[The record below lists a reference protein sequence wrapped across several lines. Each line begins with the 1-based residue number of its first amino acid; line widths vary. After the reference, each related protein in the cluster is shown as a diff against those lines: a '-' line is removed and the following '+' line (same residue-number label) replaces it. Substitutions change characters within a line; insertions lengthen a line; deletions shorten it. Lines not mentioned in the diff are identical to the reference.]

1 MINNLLAAVI
11 FVYQLQ
17 HFSNR
22 RNCMGEVQIL
32 EKTRTA
38 PNSRSRSS
46 NGAGGHAVRVERIRV
61 AAYCRVSTDGDE
73 QLGSFESQKLYY
85 EQKIADNPEWVNA
98 GIFADEAITGT
109 KTDKRNGFQEMIAR
123 CQNGEIDMILTKSIS
138 RFARN
143 TVDTLNYV
151 RMLKDKNIAIF
162 FEKENINTL
171 DMNGELLLT
180 IMSSLAQQEVESLSQ
195 NVKIGLQMKMKRG
208 EMVGFNGCFGYDY
221 DPETKTISVNEDE
234 AQTVRMIYDMY
245 LQGYGTTTI
254 AKRLIELGIKNKK
267 GEVSW
272 HTHGVMG
279 IIKNEKYKGDIL
291 LGKTFTTDPISK
303 RRLANF
309 GEENQYYIRD
319 HHEPIVSREIWDEA
333 EKIRKK
339 RAKNKVVETTGNRER
354 YTRQYAFSSM
364 CECAYCGH
372 KLTRRTRHSSSI
384 YEKPVWQCMNATKN
398 GIANCPNCKA
408 IDETIL
414 EGAFLDAFKLLAGN
428 FDDVLDVVLSYVE
441 ESANNDDNIRRKQQ
455 IDKDISALESK
466 KSRMTDMLIDGTITK
481 EVYDEKLMEF
491 TRKLHTLSDKR
502 KILADSI
509 NTRNDISKRMSELR
523 ETLEKEDILD
533 EFDRTVFESIIE
545 KVYFGGYEED
555 GTPDPYKLTFILKG
569 NQTGTVP
576 HAKEAF
582 KEKQKEIGKSEDGKK
597 VS

>member
-1 MINNLLAAVI
+1 
-11 FVYQLQ
+11 
-17 HFSNR
+17 
-22 RNCMGEVQIL
+22 MGEVQIL

-195 NVKIGLQMKMKRG
+195 NVNIGLQMKMKRG

-221 DPETKTISVNEDE
+221 NPETKTLSINEDE

-319 HHEPIVSREIWDEA
+319 HHEPIVSREVWDEA
-333 EKIRKK
+333 ERIRKK

-408 IDETIL
+408 IDEAIL

-441 ESANNDDNIRRKQQ
+441 DSANNDDNIRRKQQ

-481 EVYDEKLMEF
+481 EVYDEKLVEF

-545 KVYFGGYEED
+545 KVYVGGYEED

-582 KEKQKEIGKSEDGKK
+582 KEKQKETGKSEDGKR

>member
-1 MINNLLAAVI
+1 
-11 FVYQLQ
+11 
-17 HFSNR
+17 
-22 RNCMGEVQIL
+22 MGEVQIL

-221 DPETKTISVNEDE
+221 DPETKTLSVNEDE

-408 IDETIL
+408 IDEPIL

-481 EVYDEKLMEF
+481 EVYDEKLVEF

-545 KVYFGGYEED
+545 KVYVGGYEED

-582 KEKQKEIGKSEDGKK
+582 KEKQKETRKSEDGKK

>member
-1 MINNLLAAVI
+1 
-11 FVYQLQ
+11 
-17 HFSNR
+17 
-22 RNCMGEVQIL
+22 MGEVQIL

-38 PNSRSRSS
+38 PNSRSQSS

-221 DPETKTISVNEDE
+221 DPETKTLSVNEDE

-319 HHEPIVSREIWDEA
+319 HHEPIVSREVWDEA
-333 EKIRKK
+333 ERIRKK

-408 IDETIL
+408 IDEAIL

-481 EVYDEKLMEF
+481 EVYDEKLVEF

-509 NTRNDISKRMSELR
+509 STRNDINKRMSELR
-523 ETLEKEDILD
+523 ETLEKEDILN

-545 KVYFGGYEED
+545 KVYVGGYEED

-569 NQTGTVP
+569 NQTGTIP

-582 KEKQKEIGKSEDGKK
+582 KEKQKETGKSEDGKK

>member
-1 MINNLLAAVI
+1 
-11 FVYQLQ
+11 
-17 HFSNR
+17 
-22 RNCMGEVQIL
+22 MGEVQIL

-46 NGAGGHAVRVERIRV
+46 NGAGGRAVRVERIRV

-221 DPETKTISVNEDE
+221 DPETKTLSVNEDE

-267 GEVSW
+267 GVVSW

-319 HHEPIVSREIWDEA
+319 HHEPIVSREVWDEA
-333 EKIRKK
+333 ERIRKK
-339 RAKNKVVETTGNRER
+339 RTKNKVVETTGNRER

-408 IDETIL
+408 IDEAIL

-481 EVYDEKLMEF
+481 EVYDEKLVEF

-509 NTRNDISKRMSELR
+509 STRNDISKRMSELR

-545 KVYFGGYEED
+545 KVYVGGYEED

-569 NQTGTVP
+569 NQTGIVP
-576 HAKEAF
+576 HAKEVF
-582 KEKQKEIGKSEDGKK
+582 KEKQKETGKSEDGKK

>member
-1 MINNLLAAVI
+1 
-11 FVYQLQ
+11 
-17 HFSNR
+17 
-22 RNCMGEVQIL
+22 MGEVQIL

-221 DPETKTISVNEDE
+221 NPETKTLSVNEDE

-319 HHEPIVSREIWDEA
+319 HHEPIVSREVWDEA
-333 EKIRKK
+333 ERIRKK

-408 IDETIL
+408 IDEAIL

-481 EVYDEKLMEF
+481 EVYDEKLVEF

-509 NTRNDISKRMSELR
+509 STRNDISKRMSELR

-545 KVYFGGYEED
+545 KVYVGGYEED

-582 KEKQKEIGKSEDGKK
+582 KEKQKETGKSEDGKR

>member
-1 MINNLLAAVI
+1 
-11 FVYQLQ
+11 
-17 HFSNR
+17 
-22 RNCMGEVQIL
+22 MGEVQIL

-109 KTDKRNGFQEMIAR
+109 KTDKRNGFQEMIVR

-221 DPETKTISVNEDE
+221 DPETKTLSVNEDE

-384 YEKPVWQCMNATKN
+384 YEKTVWQCMNATKN
-398 GIANCPNCKA
+398 GIANCLNCKA
-408 IDETIL
+408 IDEAIL

-481 EVYDEKLMEF
+481 EVYDEKLVEF

-509 NTRNDISKRMSELR
+509 NTRNDINKRMSELR

-545 KVYFGGYEED
+545 KVYVGGYEED

-569 NQTGTVP
+569 NQTGTVS

-582 KEKQKEIGKSEDGKK
+582 KEKQKETGKSEDGKK

>member
-1 MINNLLAAVI
+1 
-11 FVYQLQ
+11 
-17 HFSNR
+17 
-22 RNCMGEVQIL
+22 MGEVQIL

-319 HHEPIVSREIWDEA
+319 HHEPIVSREVWDEA
-333 EKIRKK
+333 ERIRKK

-384 YEKPVWQCMNATKN
+384 YEKTVWQCMNATKN
-398 GIANCPNCKA
+398 GIANCLNCKA
-408 IDETIL
+408 IDEAIL

-481 EVYDEKLMEF
+481 EVYDEKLVEF

-509 NTRNDISKRMSELR
+509 NTRNDINKRMSELR

-545 KVYFGGYEED
+545 KVYVGGYEED

-569 NQTGTVP
+569 NQTGTVS

-582 KEKQKEIGKSEDGKK
+582 KEKQKETGKSEDGKK

>member
-1 MINNLLAAVI
+1 
-11 FVYQLQ
+11 
-17 HFSNR
+17 
-22 RNCMGEVQIL
+22 MGEVQIL

-46 NGAGGHAVRVERIRV
+46 NGAGGRAVRVERIRV

-221 DPETKTISVNEDE
+221 DPETKTLSVNEDE

-267 GEVSW
+267 GVVSW

-319 HHEPIVSREIWDEA
+319 HHEPIVSREVWDEA
-333 EKIRKK
+333 ERIRKK

-408 IDETIL
+408 IDEAIL

-481 EVYDEKLMEF
+481 EVYDEKLVEF

-509 NTRNDISKRMSELR
+509 STRNDISKRMSELR

-545 KVYFGGYEED
+545 KVYVGGYEED

-569 NQTGTVP
+569 NQTGIVP

-582 KEKQKEIGKSEDGKK
+582 KEKQKETGKSEDGKK